1 MVLGI
6 GPGFY
11 YFPFSV
17 YLVRTY
23 LAVVVDLTEFC
34 LAQLNKLKETMPSN
48 QILRKHKH
56 SYCFTEIVRRI
67 Y

>member
-23 LAVVVDLTEFC
+23 LAIVV
-34 LAQLNKLKETMPSN
+34 ETMPSN

-56 SYCFTEIVRRI
+56 SYCFTKIVRRI